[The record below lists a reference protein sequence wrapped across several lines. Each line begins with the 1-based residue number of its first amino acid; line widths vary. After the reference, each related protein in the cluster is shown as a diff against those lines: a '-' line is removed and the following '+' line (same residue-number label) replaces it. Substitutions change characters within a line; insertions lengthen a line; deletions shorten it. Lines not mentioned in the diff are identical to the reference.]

1 MKDFFINLIKGVLV
15 GGANVIPGVSG
26 GTMAMIT
33 GIFER
38 LIHAVS
44 ALNFTSL
51 RILVSGNLKSFS
63 SRVDLIFLISLGI
76 GILVSIFSISK
87 ILEILFVD
95 FKTLIWAYFFGLIFA
110 SIFIVGRTIKHF
122 TLSVNMFFIFG
133 VLVAVGLLF
142 INPNTENS
150 SVGYLMLSGAIAMC
164 SMILPGLSGSFI
176 LLIMGNYELIIHS
189 VSKLNMEV
197 LIPFAAG
204 AIIGLLLFAK
214 ILSWVFRRYHDHTVG
229 LLTGFI
235 FGSLLILWPWKEENE
250 LLTGYI
256 FLLPGINLET
266 ILSVML
272 IIFGLA
278 TVFIIESISIKK

>member
-1 MKDFFINLIKGVLV
+1 M

-26 GTMAMIT
+26 GTMAIIT

-38 LIHAVS
+38 LIHAIS

-51 RILVSGNLKSFS
+51 RILISGNFKSFS
-63 SRVDLIFLISLGI
+63 SRIDLIFLIALGI
-76 GILVSIFSISK
+76 GILISIFSISK
-87 ILEILFVD
+87 ILEILLVD

-110 SIFIVGRTIKHF
+110 SIFIVGRTIKRF
-122 TLSVNMFFIFG
+122 TLSVNMFLVFG
-133 VLVAVGLLF
+133 LLVAVGLLF

-176 LLIMGNYELIIHS
+176 LLIMGNYELVIHS
-189 VSKLNMEV
+189 VSNLNMQV
-197 LIPFAAG
+197 LIPFGVG
-204 AIIGLLLFAK
+204 AIVGLLLFAK
-214 ILSWVFRRYHDHTVG
+214 LLSWIFKKYHDHTVG

-235 FGSLLILWPWKEENE
+235 FGSLLILWPWKIENE
-250 LLTGYI
+250 LPNGYT
-256 FLLPGINLET
+256 FLLPGINLES
-266 ILSVML
+266 ILSIML

>member
-1 MKDFFINLIKGVLV
+1 M

-38 LIHAVS
+38 LIHAIS

-51 RILVSGNLKSFS
+51 RVLISGNFKSFS
-63 SRVDLIFLISLGI
+63 SRIDLIFLIALGI
-76 GILVSIFSISK
+76 GILISIFSISK

-110 SIFIVGRTIKHF
+110 SIFVVGRTIKRF
-122 TLSVNMFFIFG
+122 TLSVNMFLVFG
-133 VLVAVGLLF
+133 LLVAVGLLF

-176 LLIMGNYELIIHS
+176 LLIMGNYELVIHS
-189 VSKLNMEV
+189 VSNLNMQI
-197 LIPFAAG
+197 LIPFGVG
-204 AIIGLLLFAK
+204 AIVGLLLFTK
-214 ILSWVFRRYHDHTVG
+214 LLSWIFKKYHDHTVG

-235 FGSLLILWPWKEENE
+235 FGSLLILWPWKIENE
-250 LLTGYI
+250 LLNSYT
-256 FLLPGINLET
+256 FLLPGINLES
-266 ILSVML
+266 ILSIML